1 MKTRNLMIV
10 GFGFALTLGLSAC
23 GKSDDASKTAAGAA
37 SATIAPVASVAVE
50 ASAPAAAA
58 ASDAA
63 PAANATATTTA
74 SADAPNAAGEKVF
87 KSVCFMCHATGAAGA
102 PVFGNK
108 GDWAPRI
115 AQGKPT
121 LYKHALEGFTGNNG
135 TMPPHGG
142 NPSLKEDEVKSAVD
156 YMVSKAS

>member
-1 MKTRNLMIV
+1 MKTRNLMFV
-10 GFGFALTLGLSAC
+10 GLGFALTLGLSAC
-23 GKSDDASKTAAGAA
+23 GKSDDASKAAGA
-37 SATIAPVASVAVE
+37 ATIAPVASVAVE
-50 ASAPAAAA
+50 ASAPAAPAAAA

-63 PAANATATTTA
+63 PAATTTA
-74 SADAPNAAGEKVF
+74 SADTSAVGEKTF
-87 KSVCFMCHATGAAGA
+87 KSTCFMCHQTGAAGA
-102 PVFGNK
+102 PIAGNK

-142 NPSLKEDEVKSAVD
+142 NPSLKDDDIKAAVD